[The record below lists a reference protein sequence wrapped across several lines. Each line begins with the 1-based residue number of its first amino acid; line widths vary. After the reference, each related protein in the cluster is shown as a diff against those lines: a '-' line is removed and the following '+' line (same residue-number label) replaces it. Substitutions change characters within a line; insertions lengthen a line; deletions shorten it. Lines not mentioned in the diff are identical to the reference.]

1 MIKNRKIKNSN
12 NNYKR
17 RTPIEQDEALKE
29 AENCNKDKNGDEDN
43 KLLKLKTSKSLK
55 EFQNMRLKKKGINA
69 DNLIGEKKELEKSE
83 KSDKLLEKNFTKNLT
98 EKEIEEAHIQLFI
111 QNNMKEF
118 YEQIDNKEEN
128 DEEKFDEEKKE
139 NYNDIIKNLYKL
151 PDDLKVKTSTNN
163 TQERL
168 NCFTGINE
176 VPLPLEMK
184 LKNIEETEKIKRQLL
199 KKAKFMN
206 TKTK

>member
-17 RTPIEQDEALKE
+17 RTPIENDETLKE
-29 AENCNKDKNGDEDN
+29 AEDCNKDGNGDEEN
-43 KLLKLKTSKSLK
+43 QLLKLKTSKSLK

-69 DNLIGEKKELEKSE
+69 DTLIDEKKELEKNE

-118 YEQIDNKEEN
+118 YEQIDNKEKN
-128 DEEKFDEEKKE
+128 DEDKSDEEKKE

-163 TQERL
+163 AQERL

-184 LKNIEETEKIKRQLL
+184 LKNIEETEKIKRELL